1 MKHSLLTS
9 LVLFAACGGS
19 PLDPGA
25 GNNAGT
31 GTSTLLVTGSAT
43 ATPRLANAQ
52 QASDFDT
59 AFSVRIQLAGAPVVT
74 GSVTMTSSHGA
85 TPLTFTSVGNDAGH
99 WTGDASGYDQV
110 YQLDVTSGA
119 DKVSGVIV
127 DGPDIHVITSPTA
140 GATID
145 STMPFTATW
154 NRAAEADVARWE
166 MGDGGNGNGIVVPD
180 TGTYSVAPLTL
191 NASKDKAQTNTIRLT
206 RENRVTPAGAT
217 TGSELT
223 VGVENELDVVA
234 APCPSC

>member
-1 MKHSLLTS
+1 MKHSLVTS
-9 LVLFAACGGS
+9 LVMLAACGGS

-25 GNNAGT
+25 GNSAGT

-59 AFSVRIQLAGAPVVT
+59 AFSVHVELNGAPVTT
-74 GSVTMTSSHGA
+74 GTVTMTSSRGA
-85 TPLTFTSVGNDAGH
+85 TQLTFTSVGNDSGR
-99 WTGDASGYDQV
+99 WNGDATGYDEV

-140 GATID
+140 GATVD
-145 STMPFTATW
+145 STMPFTTTW
-154 NRAAEADVARWE
+154 DRAASADVARFQ
-166 MGDGGNGNGIVVPD
+166 MGDTDGIVVPD
-180 TGTYSVAPLTL
+180 SGTYSVSAGTL
-191 NASKDKAQTNTIRLT
+191 KASQDKAQTNTLRLT
-206 RENRVTPAGAT
+206 RQNRVTPAGAV

>member
-1 MKHSLLTS
+1 MKHSVLTS

-19 PLDPGA
+19 PLDPGS
-25 GNNAGT
+25 GNSAGT

-59 AFSVRIQLAGAPVVT
+59 AFSVRLQLSNAPVVT
-74 GSVTMTSSHGA
+74 GTVTMTSSRGA
-85 TPLTFTSVGNDAGH
+85 TPLTFTTVGNDAGH
-99 WTGDASGYDQV
+99 WTGDATGYDEV
-110 YQLDVTSGA
+110 YQLDVTSGS

-140 GATID
+140 GATLD
-145 STMPFTATW
+145 STMAFTATW
-154 NRAAEADVARWE
+154 NRAASADVATFE
-166 MGDGGNGNGIVVPD
+166 MGDGNGIVVPD
-180 TGTYSVAPLTL
+180 TGSYSVAPGTL
-191 NASKDKAQTNTIRLT
+191 KASKDRAQTNTMRLT
-206 RENRVTPAGAT
+206 RQNRVTPAGAV

-234 APCPSC
+234 SPCPSC

>member
-25 GNNAGT
+25 GNSAGT

-43 ATPRLANAQ
+43 ATPRIPNAQ

-59 AFSVRIQLAGAPVVT
+59 AFSVRIQLANAPVTT
-74 GSVTMTSSHGA
+74 GTVTMTSSRGA

-99 WTGDASGYDQV
+99 WTGDASGYDEV

-127 DGPDIHVITSPTA
+127 DGPDIHVITAPTA
-140 GATID
+140 GAAVD

-154 NRAAEADVARWE
+154 DRAATADVARFD
-166 MGDGGNGNGIVVPD
+166 MGEVDAIVVPD
-180 TGTYSVAPLTL
+180 TGSYSVAAGTL
-191 NASKDKAQTNTIRLT
+191 KASKDKAEPNTIRLT
-206 RENRVTPAGAT
+206 RENRISPAGAT
-217 TGSELT
+217 TGSQLT
-223 VGVENELDVVA
+223 VGVENEIDVVA
-234 APCPSC
+234 ALCPSC

>member
-1 MKHSLLTS
+1 MKHSLVTS

-25 GNNAGT
+25 GDSAGT

-59 AFSVRIQLAGAPVVT
+59 AFSVRIQLANAPVVT
-74 GSVTMTSSHGA
+74 GTVTMTSSRGV
-85 TPLTFTSVGNDAGH
+85 TPLAFTTVGNDAGH
-99 WTGDASGYDQV
+99 WTGDASGYDEV
-110 YQLDVTSGA
+110 YQLDVTSGT

-140 GATID
+140 GATLD
-145 STMPFTATW
+145 STVAFTATW
-154 NRAAEADVARWE
+154 SRAAAADVARFE
-166 MGDGGNGNGIVVPD
+166 MGDGDGIVIPD
-180 TGTYSVAPLTL
+180 TGSYSVAPGTMK
-191 NASKDKAQTNTIRLT
+191 ASKDRAQTNTLRLT
-206 RENRVTPAGAT
+206 RQNRVTPAGAL

-234 APCPSC
+234 SPCPSC

>member
-1 MKHSLLTS
+1 MKHSVLTS
-9 LVLFAACGGS
+9 LVLFAACSGS

-25 GNNAGT
+25 GDSAGT

-52 QASDFDT
+52 QPSDFDT

-74 GSVTMTSSHGA
+74 GTVTITSTRGV
-85 TPLTFTSVGNDAGH
+85 TPLAFTSVGNDAGH
-99 WTGDASGYDQV
+99 WTGDATGYDEV

-145 STMPFTATW
+145 STTAFTATW
-154 NRAAEADVARWE
+154 DRAASADVATFQ
-166 MGDGGNGNGIVVPD
+166 MGDGGNDLVVPD
-180 TGTYSVAPLTL
+180 TGTYSVAPGTL
-191 NASKDKAQTNTIRLT
+191 KASKDRAETNTIRLI
-206 RENRVTPAGAT
+206 RENRITPAGAA

>member
-1 MKHSLLTS
+1 MKHSLVTS

-25 GNNAGT
+25 GDSAGA

-59 AFSVRIQLAGAPVVT
+59 AFSVRIQLANAPVVT
-74 GSVTMTSSHGA
+74 GTVTMTSSRGA
-85 TPLTFTSVGNDAGH
+85 TPLTFTSVGNDAGR
-99 WTGDASGYDQV
+99 WTGDAAGYDEV
-110 YQLDVTSGA
+110 YQLDVTSGT

-140 GATID
+140 GATLD
-145 STMPFTATW
+145 STVAFTATW
-154 NRAAEADVARWE
+154 SRAATADVATFE
-166 MGDGGNGNGIVVPD
+166 MGDGDGIVVPD
-180 TGTYSVAPLTL
+180 TGSYSVAPGTMK
-191 NASKDKAQTNTIRLT
+191 ASKDRAQTNTLRLT
-206 RENRVTPAGAT
+206 RQNRVTPAGAL

-234 APCPSC
+234 SPCPSC

>member
-1 MKHSLLTS
+1 MKHSVLTS

-25 GNNAGT
+25 GDSAGT

-43 ATPRLANAQ
+43 ATPRLSNAQ

-59 AFSVRIQLAGAPVVT
+59 AFSVRIQLSNAPVVT
-74 GSVTMTSSHGA
+74 GTVTMTSSRGM
-85 TPLTFTSVGNDAGH
+85 TPLAFTSVGNDAGH
-99 WTGDASGYDQV
+99 WTGDAAGYDEV
-110 YQLDVTSGA
+110 YQLDVTSGT

-145 STMPFTATW
+145 STMAFTATW
-154 NRAAEADVARWE
+154 DRAAAADVATFE
-166 MGDGGNGNGIVVPD
+166 MGDGDGIVVPD
-180 TGTYSVAPLTL
+180 TGSYSVAPRTL
-191 NASKDKAQTNTIRLT
+191 KASQDKAQTNTMRLT
-206 RENRVTPAGAT
+206 RANRVTPAGAL